1 MATPTASD
9 RDRPAGPIVVIGAG
23 IGGLCA
29 ALPLA
34 HAGYDVT
41 VLERHGHIGGK
52 MRQVNGVDAGPTVLT
67 MRDVFDDL
75 FAAAGTT
82 LEAHVTLFKQEILAR
97 HWWPDGGTLDLCDNR
112 AANTEAIGHLS
123 GPRDARAFESFCD
136 RAAVLFDGFRD
147 PVMHNP
153 RPAFSDLAAQ
163 VLRRPR
169 LLRAV
174 APMRS
179 LAGLLGDS
187 FADPRLRQLFGR
199 CATYVGGSPYRS
211 PALLALIWQAEAA
224 GVWCVEGGMQ
234 ALPRAVATQIQ
245 ARGGRIRLNAQ
256 AETIVTDSLGVSGV
270 ALADGTVLPARHVI
284 FNGDP
289 RALAT
294 GLLGLDV
301 AKVAPQTNRLPRS
314 LSANVWAFTARPT
327 GPELAH
333 HNVFFCAD
341 PSAEFDAI
349 ARGRLPADPTLYLC
363 AEDRGKP
370 QSPPAAERFEIIANA
385 PPLTRHRQSAE
396 ETDRCHRQ
404 TFRTLAR
411 FGLHFDPSPAA
422 GTLTTPEMFEAL
434 FPASAGSLYG
444 QSPHGM
450 TAALARPVAETAIP
464 GLVLAGGGVHPGAG
478 VPMAALSGRH
488 AAAAILAG
496 RTSPSPSRPTA
507 MPGGTS
513 TGSVQTESA
522 PSR

>member
-199 CATYVGGSPYRS
+199 YATYVGGSPYRS

-349 ARGRLPADPTLYLC
+349 ARGRLPIRRSTFARRIAANRSRPPRRSGSRSSPTRL
-363 AEDRGKP
+363 P
-370 QSPPAAERFEIIANA
+370 SPDIAN
-385 PPLTRHRQSAE
+385 PPR
-396 ETDRCHRQ
+396 RQ
-404 TFRTLAR
+404 TDATVRP
-411 FGLHFDPSPAA
+411 FG
-422 GTLTTPEMFEAL
+422 
-434 FPASAGSLYG
+434 
-444 QSPHGM
+444 
-450 TAALARPVAETAIP
+450 RWPV
-464 GLVLAGGGVHPGAG
+464 
-478 VPMAALSGRH
+478 SGC
-488 AAAAILAG
+488 
-496 RTSPSPSRPTA
+496 
-507 MPGGTS
+507 TS
-513 TGSVQTESA
+513 TPRRRPARSRRRRCSRRCFRRA
-522 PSR
+522 PVRFTGRARTG